1 MSRNPGGRPEVGPKI
16 ELRLPEE
23 TLARVNAAAG
33 PQKGARAQW
42 LRDAVHQ
49 AMPYACLT
57 QYGRHAMAAA
67 LADIDGLADFRDEA
81 RDVEVPAEE
90 RVIAGVKYDETLHEM
105 RVLLGKMREVLP
117 VQEARDAYVAAS
129 AADPDVAK
137 EETVKAWART
147 TAADQLYAI
156 LDAVGQLLPVNGPG
170 VRDRASLD
178 DPLMDLDA

>member
-16 ELRLPEE
+16 ELRLPKE
-23 TLARVNAAAG
+23 TLDRVNAAAG

-42 LRDAVHQ
+42 LRDAVHH
-49 AMPYACLT
+49 ALPYSCLT
-57 QYGRHAMAAA
+57 PHGRHAIASA
-67 LADIDGLADFRDEA
+67 LDDVDGLADFRDEA

-105 RVLLGKMREVLP
+105 RVLLSRMREMLP
-117 VQEARDAYVAAS
+117 VQETRDAYVAAS
-129 AADPDVAK
+129 AADPNMVK
-137 EETVKAWART
+137 EETAKAWARN

-156 LDAVGQLLPVNGPG
+156 LDAVGQLLPVNGPS